1 MYADPAKGSWAVLRP
16 PTSTSLALAPSFSA
30 VCDMAAHEDDQD
42 GGSIPLLKTEPSSR
56 EPIFSKRRAHQTSPL
71 RFTLATA
78 LLVLGGLAGFYVWTH
93 GRPAY
98 STYSKARKPHHKQV
112 HVPNGTVVKETELV
126 RPMFG
131 CAREGGVV
139 KFDLIASI
147 YFRGDRF
154 ARDQD
159 ATQAV
164 TSERLNSLSA
174 NLTAVAAVSNSTSSQ
189 AYSTDLGRPS
199 LRPELKGGKNRHEL
213 EWQRV
218 FSEPVMRKLDMSSS
232 GNAVVKV
239 VLPWDV
245 V

>member
-1 MYADPAKGSWAVLRP
+1 VN
-16 PTSTSLALAPSFSA
+16 
-30 VCDMAAHEDDQD
+30 
-42 GGSIPLLKTEPSSR
+42 PSSASV
-56 EPIFSKRRAHQTSPL
+56 ELNKLPLVGSPSPRPL
-71 RFTLATA
+71 F
-78 LLVLGGLAGFYVWTH
+78 VLGGLAAFYVWTH

-98 STYSKARKPHHKQV
+98 STYSKARTSHHKQL

-139 KFDLIASI
+139 KFDLVASI

-154 ARDQD
+154 ARDRD

-164 TSERLNSLSA
+164 TGERSNSSSA
-174 NLTAVAAVSNSTSSQ
+174 NLTAVAAVSNSTLSQ

-199 LRPELKGGKNRHEL
+199 LRLEPKGGKNRHEL

-218 FSEPVMRKLDMSSS
+218 FSEPVMRGLDMSSS

-239 VLPWDV
+239 VLPCDIV
-245 V
+245 